1 MPGGNHSQ
9 SICRS
14 AGISKGDHSIRRL
27 LKPHIKFFY
36 RISHTFTPTPIPIL
50 PPATKPL
57 PNHMEYISH
66 PMIKPETIEKREYQL
81 SIAMKAL
88 DANTMVILPTGLG
101 KTAVSLLTAASR
113 LYNEGGKVLMLAP
126 TKPLVEQHLRYF
138 EKYLNV
144 KPAGE
149 SIAPPFV
156 MFTGDAPPAE
166 RTAEWERAT
175 VILATPQ
182 VIKNDIIAGR
192 YTLKDVT
199 LLVVDECHR
208 AVGAYAYVFLAQ
220 RYLSSA
226 DKPLLLAMTASP
238 GGVQEKVQDVCS
250 NLGIEHVETRT
261 ENDPDVRPYVFER
274 ELEYIS
280 IDLPPDLKSAIQVIN
295 GLIED
300 RLAMLASLH
309 FTVPKRD
316 KLTMKALSAINAQ
329 IQQRIANRDPAGY
342 SAASVYA
349 ECMKLKHAVTLAESQ
364 GSEVL
369 KGYLA
374 KLYAEGTSSG
384 GSKASQRLV
393 ADQSFR
399 ELFERSV
406 EWTRELHP
414 KPEIAFGL
422 IKEQLESYPDSRIIL
437 FATYRDTVQQLV
449 DHLTA
454 SGIACERFVGQ
465 ATKDSEKGLS
475 QKKQIAALQRFRDG
489 EFKVL
494 IATSVGEEGLD
505 VPSTDMVIFYEA
517 VPSEIR
523 SIQRKGRTGRSGAGR
538 VVVLVTKGTS
548 DEVFRHVSTAK
559 EKMMHRSMR
568 TLNTALSSPRETP
581 LVTEQAAIAEFT
593 PQGPKIVIDDR
604 ETSSKVVEVLS
615 GMGAA
620 IRLERLAQGDYAI
633 GDRIL
638 VERKTARDFVDTL
651 INRDLLGQVKAMAEA
666 VTRPVLII
674 EGGDLYTQRD
684 MHPNA
689 IKGVLAALTV
699 DMGVSILF
707 TRDEQDTAQML
718 MVLARREDGE
728 RGERKAHPHK
738 IHRSVREDQ
747 EYIVSA
753 FPEIGLRNARLL
765 LAHFG
770 SIQGIVNASLEE
782 LVAVKGIGEKTAQ
795 RIVELSRAK
804 YG

>member
-1 MPGGNHSQ
+1 MS
-9 SICRS
+9 C
-14 AGISKGDHSIRRL
+14 
-27 LKPHIKFFY
+27 
-36 RISHTFTPTPIPIL
+36 
-50 PPATKPL
+50 
-57 PNHMEYISH
+57 ISH
-66 PMIKPETIEKREYQL
+66 PLIRPDSLESREYQL

-101 KTAVSLLTAASR
+101 KTAVALLVAASR
-113 LYNEGGKVLMLAP
+113 LYNEKGKVLMLAP

-138 EKYLNV
+138 EKYLLL
-144 KPAGE
+144 KPDTG
-149 SIAPPFV
+149 SVSSPFV

-166 RTAEWERAT
+166 RTADWERAT

-182 VIKNDIIAGR
+182 VIKNDLIAGR
-192 YTLKDVT
+192 YTLADVT
-199 LLVVDECHR
+199 LMIVDECHR
-208 AVGAYAYVFLAQ
+208 AVGNYAYVFLAQ

-250 NLGIEHVETRT
+250 NLGIGQVETRT

-274 ELEYIS
+274 ELEFIS

-295 GLIED
+295 GLIDE
-300 RLAMLASLH
+300 RLALLASLH
-309 FTVPKRD
+309 FTVPKRE
-316 KLTMKALSAINAQ
+316 KLSMKELNAINAQ

-349 ECMKLKHAVTLAESQ
+349 ECMKLKHAVMLAESQ

-374 KLYAEGTSSG
+374 KLYAEGTGSG
-384 GSKASQRLV
+384 GSKASQRLA

-406 EWTRELHP
+406 AWQKELHP
-414 KPEIAFGL
+414 KVEIALGL
-422 IKEQLESYPDSRIIL
+422 VREQLVTHPDSRIII
-437 FATYRDTVQQLV
+437 FATYRDTVQLLV
-449 DHLTA
+449 DHLTTN
-454 SGIACERFVGQ
+454 GIACERFVGQ
-465 ATKDSEKGLS
+465 ATKDTEKGLS
-475 QKKQIAALQRFRDG
+475 QKKQIAALSRFREG

-505 VPSTDMVIFYEA
+505 VPSTDLVIFYEA

-548 DEVFRHVSTAK
+548 DEVFRHVSAAK

-568 TLNTALSSPRETP
+568 SMGKMTSVPGPVAITDG
-581 LVTEQAAIAEFT
+581 QASIEEFT

-620 IRLERLAQGDYAI
+620 IRLERLAHGDYAI

-638 VERKTARDFVDTL
+638 VERKTARDFVETL
-651 INRDLLGQVKAMAEA
+651 INRDLLGQVKTMADA
-666 VTRPVLII
+666 VIRPVMII
-674 EGGDLYTQRD
+674 EGGDLFAQRD
-684 MHPNA
+684 IHPNA
-689 IKGVLAALTV
+689 IRGVLAALTV
-699 DMGVSILF
+699 DMGVSVLF

-718 MVLARREDGE
+718 MVLAKREEGE
-728 RGERKAHPHK
+728 RGERKVHPHK
-738 IHRSVREDQ
+738 THRSVREDQ
-747 EYIVSA
+747 EYIISA
-753 FPEIGLRNARLL
+753 FPEIGMKNARLL

-770 SIQGIVNASLEE
+770 SIQEIINASLEE
-782 LVAVKGIGEKTAQ
+782 LVAVKGIGEKTGQ
-795 RIVELSRAK
+795 KVFELCRAK